1 MILADVP
8 VLKQSLVTL
17 HWFDAVVVAIYLLGI
32 TILGV
37 WMGRRIS
44 SSSEYFMPRKFGKG
58 MMIMHAF
65 GTGTA
70 SDQAVVVSSAT
81 FAKGLSGIWYQWLWL
96 FVTPFYWL
104 IAPVF
109 RRFRATTTA
118 DVYELRF
125 DRSVAVLFAFVG
137 IANMCVKIGLM
148 LKGAG
153 ALIDSGTGG
162 AIDANVAIV
171 VVTVLFVVYGVA
183 GGLGAAIVTDYI
195 QGILTIV
202 FSFLLLPFILQAV
215 GGMSGVHQAITDPA
229 MMSLVAPGKVTL
241 FFIVMM
247 SLQALIGI
255 VAQPFIMGVCAA
267 GKTEWEGR
275 IGIVAGNLVK
285 RVCTVAWCLTGI
297 AAVAWYIQQGN
308 HPANMDSETL
318 KATAD
323 GIYGQVAGTFLPR
336 VMPGLLGL
344 FLASLLA
351 GVMSSC
357 DSFMI
362 SSAGLFTENIYR
374 HLQPTRSEK
383 HYVWVGRAV
392 SILVVMGG
400 VLFAF
405 WVPSV
410 VKALSIWFKIAPM
423 MGLVFWIGLFW
434 RRMTVAGAWAT
445 TVTGFGVWWVT
456 TQTWFVDWLSL
467 LSVAQSFGLVE
478 QSGGASVMAEPWQI
492 LFYMTMATLVG
503 IGISLVTRP
512 VADEK
517 LDHYYEL
524 TRTPVAVGEV
534 LSSPCRLPETTIPSD
549 RRVIA
554 NRFGLELPI
563 PTKTSVVGFVVI
575 WFLVGALIGGFVWIV
590 S

>member
-1 MILADVP
+1 MILAEAVIHM
-8 VLKQSLVTL
+8 
-17 HWFDAVVVAIYLLGI
+17 HWLDAVVVAAYLFGITALGI
-32 TILGV
+32 S
-37 WMGRRIS
+37 MGRRVS
-44 SSSEYFMPRKFGKG
+44 SSAEYFMPRKFGKG

-104 IAPVF
+104 IAPIF

-118 DVYELRF
+118 DVYKLRF
-125 DRSVAVLFAFVG
+125 DHSVAVLFALVG
-137 IANMCVKIGLM
+137 MANMCIKIGLM

-162 AIDANVAIV
+162 AIDAGFAIV
-171 VVTVLFVVYGVA
+171 AVTLMFVLYGVA

-195 QGILTIV
+195 QGILTIL

-215 GGMSGVHQAITDPA
+215 GGMSGVHQTMTDPT
-229 MMSLVAPGKVTL
+229 MMSLMAPGKVTL
-241 FFIVMM
+241 FFVVMM

-255 VAQPFIMGVCAA
+255 VAQPYIMGVCAA

-275 IGIVAGNLVK
+275 IGIVGGNLVK
-285 RVCTVAWCLTGI
+285 RLCTVAWCLTGI
-297 AAVAWYIQQGN
+297 AAAAWYIQQGN
-308 HPANMDSETL
+308 DPVNMDPATL

-323 GIYGQVAGTFLPR
+323 GIYGEVANTFLPT

-344 FLASLLA
+344 FLAALLA

-362 SSAGLFTENIYR
+362 SSAGLFTENVYR
-374 HLQPTRSEK
+374 PARPGRSES
-383 HYVWVGRAV
+383 HYVWVGRVA
-392 SILVVMGG
+392 SILVVIGG

-423 MGLVFWIGLFW
+423 MGLVFWIGLVW
-434 RRMTVAGAWAT
+434 RRMTVAGAWT
-445 TVTGFGVWWVT
+445 TTLTGFGAWWIT
-456 TQTWFVDWLSL
+456 TQNWFLDWINGLPVTQSL
-467 LSVAQSFGLVE
+467 GLINSTGASLELVE
-478 QSGGASVMAEPWQI
+478 AWQI
-492 LFYMTMATLVG
+492 LFYLTLAVAAG
-503 IGISLVTRP
+503 IIVSLVSRP
-512 VADEK
+512 VAEEK
-517 LDHYYEL
+517 LDRFYEL
-524 TRTPVAVGEV
+524 TRTPVAAGEV
-534 LSSPCRLPETTIPSD
+534 ISRSCMLPKSTSVAERRCIKNRL
-549 RRVIA
+549 
-554 NRFGLELPI
+554 GLELPI
-563 PTKTSVVGFVVI
+563 PSYTSIVGFVIV
-575 WFLVGALIGGFVWIV
+575 WCLVGALIGGFVWIV